1 MIRRIKMKVPD
12 TENNVKKCICANCPS
27 YNECMKEGMEGL
39 YCARGM
45 SDCAV
50 KRKGCTCPQ
59 CPVSQEYQLF
69 GGYYCVIG
77 GWEEDLGR
85 AVKTLAGVSV
95 IPLKIAAEIAG
106 DFVESIPSYIP
117 KPSELTSTL
126 IDMRI
131 NTLKSVTK
139 VVEKEITLLEKYK
152 EELEA
157 KEKEKKERVSVE

>member
-1 MIRRIKMKVPD
+1 MKVPD

-50 KRKGCTCPQ
+50 KRQGCVCPQ
-59 CPVSQEYQLF
+59 CPVQKEYQLF
-69 GGYYCVIG
+69 GGYYCILG

-95 IPLKIAAEIAG
+95 IPLKVAAEIAS
-106 DFVESIPSYIP
+106 DFVESLPSYIP
-117 KPSELTSTL
+117 KPSELTSSI

-131 NTLKSVTK
+131 NTLKTITK
-139 VVEKEITLLEKYK
+139 VIEKEITLLEKYK
-152 EELEA
+152 RDLVADE
-157 KEKEKKERVSVE
+157 EKKEKVKVE